1 MAVAV
6 VGVGET
12 AFSTRDGRPA
22 AALALEACR
31 RALDD
36 AGLSAA
42 DVDGFVTEGH
52 SMPKRAP
59 IDVVGTA
66 LGAGERAFTAH
77 TSLAGAGV
85 VGSLQIARRAIEA
98 GLADVIVSYYGI
110 SLSSRSGGVYS
121 HHAEEPLKAAF
132 EMPFGYYGQPVYF
145 ATLAQRYAH
154 EHGLEPEQTGAV
166 AVAARQFAQ
175 RTPGALKQAPLT
187 LADYLADAVV
197 ASPLRK
203 LDCCLVN
210 DGAAAF
216 VMTSLERARHLR
228 RSPVVV
234 AGNGFSAKPLA
245 EADFFAH
252 NPDYLVTG
260 AALSGARAFADA
272 RLRPADIDI
281 AQVYDCFTISTILQ
295 LEDLGLFRRGEAAAA
310 AAGGAI
316 GPGGSLPV
324 NTHGGLL
331 SNSFI
336 VGAGHVVESVRQL
349 RGERGDGQIAG
360 AEIALVAG
368 LGAQD
373 HATAILTQDR

>member
-6 VGVGET
+6 VGVGEVPAT
-12 AFSTRDGRPA
+12 LRDGRTA
-22 AALALEACR
+22 SALAVDACR
-31 RALDD
+31 RALTD
-36 AGLSAA
+36 AGLEPR

-52 SMPKRAP
+52 SMPRRAP

-66 LGAGERAFTAH
+66 LGAGERAFAAH

-85 VGSLQIARRAIEA
+85 VGALQLARQAIDSR
-98 GLADVIVSYYGI
+98 LASVVVSYYGI
-110 SLSSRSGGVYS
+110 SLSARSGGVYS

-132 EMPFGYYGQPVYF
+132 EMPFGFYGQPVYF
-145 ATLAQRYAH
+145 AALAQRYAH
-154 EHGLEPEQTGAV
+154 EHGLLPVQLGAV
-166 AVAARQFAQ
+166 AMAARAFAQ
-175 RTPGALKQAPLT
+175 RTPGALKTET
-187 LADYLADAVV
+187 LSLDDYLADKLV
-197 ASPLRK
+197 ASPLRR

-216 VMTSLERARHLR
+216 VVTSIERARLLR
-228 RSPVVV
+228 RPPVVV
-234 AGNGFSAKPLA
+234 AGAGFSAKPFT
-245 EADFFAH
+245 EADFFSQ
-252 NPDYLVTG
+252 NEPFLVTG
-260 AALSGARAFADA
+260 AAQSGARAFADA
-272 RLRPADIDI
+272 RLQPPDVDI

-295 LEDLGLFRRGEAAAA
+295 LEDLGFFARGEAAAA
-310 AAGGAI
+310 AADGAI

-336 VGAGHVVESVRQL
+336 VGAGHIVEAVRQL

-360 AEIALVAG
+360 AEVALVAG

-373 HATAILTQDR
+373 HATVILSKDR